1 MCPRFRAALVLFC
14 GLSVAPALAHHSLQ
28 AQFDVTKPVTLTGVV
43 TKVEWMNPHVHL
55 YLEVDD
61 GHGTVSK
68 WALVSLGTSMLRRG
82 GVTKE
87 MLDVGETVTVVAY
100 HAKDGLNL
108 AFLRKISFAQG
119 HEVEIWLGD
128 PTQSK

>member
-1 MCPRFRAALVLFC
+1 MCPRFRAALVLVC
-14 GLSVAPALAHHSLQ
+14 ALSVAPALAHHSLQ

-82 GVTKE
+82 GVTKQ

-108 AFLRKISFAQG
+108 GFLRKIRFAQG

-128 PTQSK
+128 PTKAK